1 MFWGNSMKEVAGQL
15 AAALRERFK
24 AIPEGQRADNQA
36 FSVRV
41 WRGLSWLERSE
52 AAGDTEGKLISLWIA
67 FNAIYGYLDDD
78 GRNAADHSS
87 WQSFLAKL
95 VKHDGLSNLDEVV
108 YKNQKYILYL
118 IDNQYIFRPFWSG
131 QSNWEMLFKK
141 SRQSALQNFGNHQI
155 LPILQEL
162 FERLYILRAQVFH
175 GAATSGSKLNRRQ
188 INTGTDILAALIPVM
203 ITIMIEAGPEVDWGE
218 ICFPPVGENA

>member
-1 MFWGNSMKEVAGQL
+1 MTDAAGQL
-15 AAALRERFK
+15 ASALRERFK
-24 AIPEGQRADNQA
+24 AIPEGLRVANQA

-52 AAGDTEGKLISLWIA
+52 AAEDTEGKLISLWIS

-95 VKHDGLSNLDEVV
+95 VKHDGLSILDEVV

-131 QSNWEMLFKK
+131 QPNWETLFKK
-141 SRQSALQNFGNHQI
+141 SRQDALRNFGTHQI

-188 INTGTDILAALIPVM
+188 INTGTDILAALVPVM
-203 ITIMIEAGPEVDWGE
+203 VAIMIEAGPEVDWGE
-218 ICFPPVGENA
+218 VCFPPIGKNV

>member
-1 MFWGNSMKEVAGQL
+1 MAKVAGQQ
-15 AAALRERFK
+15 AVKLRERFR
-24 AIPEGQRADNQA
+24 AIPKDQRDANRA

-52 AAGDTEGKLISLWIA
+52 AAADTEGKLISLWIA

-95 VKHDGLSNLDEVV
+95 VKRDGLSSLDEAV

-118 IDNQYIFRPFWSG
+118 IDNHFVFRPFWSE
-131 QSNWEMLFKK
+131 QPNWETLFKK
-141 SRQSALQNFGNHQI
+141 SRQKALRNFGTHQI

-175 GAATSGSKLNRRQ
+175 GASTSGGKLNRRQ
-188 INTGTDILAALIPVM
+188 VNTGTDILAALVPVM
-203 ITIMIEAGPEVDWGE
+203 IAIMIDAGPEVDWGDV
-218 ICFPPVGENA
+218 CFPPKDQDA

>member
-1 MFWGNSMKEVAGQL
+1 MKDASGQQ
-15 AAALRERFK
+15 AMILRERFK
-24 AIPEGQRADNQA
+24 AIPEDQRAANQA

-52 AAGDTEGKLISLWIA
+52 ASEDTEGKFISLWIA

-87 WQSFLAKL
+87 WQSFLAQL
-95 VKHDGLSNLDEVV
+95 VKHDGLSSLDEVV

-118 IDNQYIFRPFWSG
+118 IDNQYIFRPFWS
-131 QSNWEMLFKK
+131 QQPNWETLFKK
-141 SRQSALQNFGNHQI
+141 SRQNALRDFGNHQI

-188 INTGTDILAALIPVM
+188 INTGTDILSALVPVM
-203 ITIMIEAGPEVDWGE
+203 IAVMIDAGTEVEWGE
-218 ICFPPVGENA
+218 ICFPPLGEDS